1 MEGNEQMKLR
11 WRKEGLKILVAAL
24 VLSLMGIIGLKFSTG
39 SWQVFSWIVTAA
51 GLLMTVVIMAFF
63 RDPERYSGAA
73 PEMILS
79 PADGQVTVVEEV
91 NENRHFC
98 GPARRVAIF
107 MHIGNVH
114 VQRMPVEGR
123 LLWMKHIPGRFL
135 PAMDNNAWCENEQ
148 RWFAFRRRS
157 GKFALVQ
164 IAGLIARR
172 TMSWIQEGCEYRRG
186 ERLGMIAFG
195 SEIDIYL
202 PLSASITVRPGERV
216 YGGRTVIGEWN

>member
-1 MEGNEQMKLR
+1 MKLR
-11 WRKEGLKILVAAL
+11 WRKEGLRILVAAL
-24 VLSLMGIIGLKFSTG
+24 LLSLLGIIGLQFSTG
-39 SWQVFSWIVTAA
+39 RGQGFSWSLTAA
-51 GLLMTVVIMAFF
+51 GLLMTAVILIFF
-63 RDPERYSGAA
+63 RDPERFSGAA
-73 PEMILS
+73 PEMVLS
-79 PADGQVTVVEEV
+79 PADGRVTAVEEV
-91 NENRHFC
+91 IEKRHFG
-98 GPARRVAIF
+98 GPARRIAIF

-135 PAMDNNAWCENEQ
+135 PAMDKKAWCENEQ
-148 RWFAFRRRS
+148 RWYAFERS
-157 GKFALVQ
+157 GRKFAVVQ

-172 TMSWIQEGCEYRRG
+172 TMCWIQPECEYRRG

-202 PLSASITVRPGERV
+202 PLAAAITVRPGQRV

>member
-1 MEGNEQMKLR
+1 MKLR
-11 WRKEGLKILVAAL
+11 WRKEGLRILIAAL
-24 VLSLMGIIGLKFSTG
+24 VLSLMGIIGLKFSIG
-39 SWQVFSWIVTAA
+39 FWHVFSGSVTAA
-51 GLLMTVVIMAFF
+51 GLLMTAVILVFF
-63 RDPERYSGAA
+63 RDPERFSGAA

-79 PADGQVTVVEEV
+79 PADGRVVAVEEII
-91 NENRHFC
+91 EKRHFG

-135 PAMDNNAWCENEQ
+135 PAMDKKAWCENEQ
-148 RWFAFRRRS
+148 RGYAFERR
-157 GKFALVQ
+157 GAKFVLVQ
-164 IAGLIARR
+164 IAGLIAQR
-172 TMSWIQEGCEYRRG
+172 TMCWIQPEREYRRG

-202 PLSASITVRPGERV
+202 PLSASVTVHPGEKV
-216 YGGRTVIGEWN
+216 YAGRSVIGEWK